1 MFFHPDSSATTMKT
15 TKSNIQTQTLDQA
28 MNSSTSEAL
37 KDLSTLE
44 QTDETAL
51 NANSMP
57 TSDMDKIS
65 QKSSQTNQSIT
76 KEDIKASELTE
87 LTDETQMKD
96 TGNDSSIQTTLSVL
110 LKLRLV
116 SAYHF
121 VD

>member
-1 MFFHPDSSATTMKT
+1 MKT

-37 KDLSTLE
+37 EDLSTLE

-51 NANSMP
+51 NAKSMP

-76 KEDIKASELTE
+76 KEEASELTE
-87 LTDETQMKD
+87 RTDETQMKD

-121 VD
+121 DD

>member
-1 MFFHPDSSATTMKT
+1 
-15 TKSNIQTQTLDQA
+15 

-37 KDLSTLE
+37 EDLSTLE

-51 NANSMP
+51 NANIMP

-65 QKSSQTNQSIT
+65 QKNSETNQSIT
-76 KEDIKASELTE
+76 KEEASELTE

-110 LKLRLV
+110 LKLHLV

>member
-1 MFFHPDSSATTMKT
+1 MFFHSDSSATTMKT
-15 TKSNIQTQTLDQA
+15 TKSNIKTQTLDHA

-37 KDLSTLE
+37 EDLSTLE

-65 QKSSQTNQSIT
+65 QKSPQTNQSIT
-76 KEDIKASELTE
+76 KEDTKASELTE

-110 LKLRLV
+110 LKLHLV

>member
-1 MFFHPDSSATTMKT
+1 MFFHSDSSATTMKT

-44 QTDETAL
+44 QTDETAF

-76 KEDIKASELTE
+76 KEEASELTE